1 MLRLIEI
8 FSEEEN
14 LYGSVNKRTGRHVW
28 GHYDNSPYVPF
39 YLNIKGS
46 SGFKR
51 GKLFQF
57 SKYSPGGATNTTLGV
72 PASEYFADPMPAL
85 LVSRGTF
92 YVLS

>member
-14 LYGSVNKRTGRHVW
+14 LYGSVNERTGRHVW
-28 GHYDNSPYVPF
+28 GHYNNSPYVPF

-46 SGFKR
+46 SSFKR
-51 GKLFQF
+51 SKLFQF
-57 SKYSPGGATNTTLGV
+57 SKYSPEGVTNTALGV
-72 PASEYFADPMPAL
+72 PASEYFADPVPAL
-85 LVSRGTF
+85 LVPRETF